1 MPNKKARG
9 KRAKQRDKLKGRG
22 KPTVNKLLEEFD
34 EDDTV
39 QININSVV
47 HSGLPHHRFQGKTG
61 RIEGRRGSCYIVSL
75 RDGNMRKNVIVHPV
89 HLKKLFAK
97 EAN

>member
-1 MPNKKARG
+1 MPNKKAKG
-9 KRAKQRDKLKGRG
+9 KRAKQRDKMKGKG

-34 EDDTV
+34 EEDIV
-39 QININSVV
+39 QISINSAI

-61 RIEGRRGSCYIVSL
+61 RVERRRGSCYIVSL
-75 RDGNMRKNVIVHPV
+75 KDGNMRKRVIVHPV
-89 HLKKLFAK
+89 HLKKLVIK